1 MDRLFGVGGPEVAA
15 PVGDLLAGH
24 DGALYRYMKEK
35 VLEIAAGAR
44 AETAFDVPV
53 EALGLEQTSWTAKE
67 LGVPCVDLNE
77 RQKAVGIDWHTDSLD
92 GGDHLNISGA
102 QKTTAYL
109 MQYLKRDLGIRFGER
124 AGKISVSCW
133 NDLASEYQ
141 KIAKKELKRIRG
153 VKPAK
158 A

>member
-1 MDRLFGVGGPEVAA
+1 MSRRMKRTAIPDANRESLAEIR
-15 PVGDLLAGH
+15 DLC
-24 DGALYRYMKEK
+24 DENGAKLVLYSSPSPRNYNRKRVK
-35 VLEIAAGAR
+35 TLLR
-44 AETAFDVPV
+44 
-53 EALGLEQTSWTAKE
+53 TAKE